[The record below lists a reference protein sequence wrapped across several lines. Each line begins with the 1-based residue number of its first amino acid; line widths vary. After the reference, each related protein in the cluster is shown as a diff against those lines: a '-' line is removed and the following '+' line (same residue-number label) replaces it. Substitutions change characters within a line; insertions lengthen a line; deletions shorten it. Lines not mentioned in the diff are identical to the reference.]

1 MTHRVLFYV
10 QHLLGVGHVKRAS
23 VLARAMVEAGLD
35 VSVVLGGPEV
45 DGISFA
51 GCARIPL
58 PPVRAADETI
68 KTLVDADGAP
78 FDSELRELR
87 TQHLLCAFEM
97 LRPETVLIEQFPF
110 GRRAFREEL
119 LSLLAAARNAE
130 RPPRVLSSVRDV
142 VVRKARTDRNVEM
155 VRWAETLFDGVLV
168 HGDPEVI
175 RLEASLPE
183 VAVMAD
189 RLRYTGY
196 VAEAPPPDRPERVAG
211 RGEVVVSAG
220 GGAVGLPLLQMAV
233 AARPLSRLADRP
245 WRLITGPNLPT
256 EAFDRLAWGA
266 PDGVVVDRWR
276 TDMAD
281 LLRNCVLSISQAG
294 YNTIVDVLAARA
306 RAVVVPFAGE
316 GQTEQTLRAGMLAK
330 RGVLGMVAPGEATP
344 ESLARA
350 VDAAMDAT
358 MAPFAVDLTG
368 APTTARIIAAAGREA
383 DAAEA

>member
-23 VLARAMVEAGLD
+23 VLARAMAAAGLD

-45 DGISFA
+45 EGISFT

-58 PPVRAADETI
+58 PPVHAADDAI
-68 KTLVDADGAP
+68 KTLVDASGAP

-87 TQHLLCAFEM
+87 TDHLLRAFEM
-97 LRPETVLIEQFPF
+97 LRPETLLIEQFPF

-119 LSLLAAARNAE
+119 LSLLAAARLAE
-130 RPPRVLSSVRDV
+130 PRPRILSSVRDV
-142 VVRKARTDRNVEM
+142 VVRKARPDRNVEM
-155 VRWAETLFDGVLV
+155 VRWAASLFDGILV
-168 HGDPEVI
+168 HGDPALI

-183 VAVMAD
+183 VAMMAD

-196 VAEAPPPDRPERVAG
+196 VVEPQAVEHPERVAG

-220 GGAVGLPLLQMAV
+220 GGAVGLPLLQMAL

-245 WRLITGPNLPT
+245 WRLITGTNLPT
-256 EAFDRLAWGA
+256 EAFDRLAWAA

-281 LLRNCVLSISQAG
+281 LLGNCVLSISQAG
-294 YNTIVDVLAARA
+294 YNTIADVLAARA
-306 RAVVVPFAGE
+306 RAVVVPFAAE
-316 GQTEQTLRAGMLAK
+316 GQTEQSLRAEMLAK
-330 RGVLGMVAPGEATP
+330 RGVLGMVASEKATP
-344 ESLARA
+344 ETLARA
-350 VDAAMDAT
+350 VDAAMEAAP
-358 MAPFAVDLTG
+358 APFAVDLMG
-368 APTTARIIAAAGREA
+368 APTTARIIAAAGRETA
-383 DAAEA
+383 VAEA